1 MSNLKTVLTVLV
13 SLIAWSVSAAQEY
26 GIASVYSTK
35 FQGNRTASGE
45 LFNHKS
51 YTAAHRTL
59 PFGTLIKITRTD
71 NGKSV
76 VVRINDRG
84 PFVNEHVTD
93 ISKAA
98 AAKLEFGGNED
109 IRVKIEQVNNPKIQI
124 GSTGSLPKRDSPTP
138 LLNTTSE
145 SRSTI
150 DNSKTVPMPDP
161 AEYVLSKSVEEPR
174 TVPREYR
181 IVPNKNDKNVV
192 ASNATIKNNPAPIA
206 TSKSVTAKPIQ
217 RNGFISLKMNKPD
230 ASAGYAIQVASMSKH
245 DNMMKKV
252 DNLDNQ
258 FSNVFVSMVLG
269 KNGEPDYKVMLGP
282 FASHDAASNYLKT
295 VKRKNIDGFVV
306 NLKGNK

>member
-13 SLIAWSVSAAQEY
+13 SLIAWSASAAQEY

-59 PFGTLIKITRTD
+59 PFGTLVKITRTD

-84 PFVNEHVTD
+84 PFVSDHVTD

-98 AAKLEFGGNED
+98 AAKLEFGGND
-109 IRVKIEQVNNPKIQI
+109 DVRVKIEQVNDPKIQI

-138 LLNTTSE
+138 LINTSE
-145 SRSTI
+145 VPFTI
-150 DNSKTVPMPDP
+150 DNSKPVPMPDP
-161 AEYVLSKSVEEPR
+161 AEYVLSKGVEESR
-174 TVPREYR
+174 SVPREYR
-181 IVPNKNDKNVV
+181 IVPNKNDKNIV
-192 ASNATIKNNPAPIA
+192 ASNATIKKNPAPIVM
-206 TSKSVTAKPIQ
+206 SKSVNAKPVQ
-217 RNGFISLKMNKPD
+217 RNGFISLKMNKPN
-230 ASAGYAIQVASMSKH
+230 ASAGYAIQVASMTKH

-269 KNGEPDYKVMLGP
+269 KNGDPDYKVMLGP
-282 FASHDAASNYLKT
+282 FESHDAASNYLKT
-295 VKRKNIDGFVV
+295 IKRKNIDGFVV

>member
-269 KNGEPDYKVMLGP
+269 KNGDPDYKVMLGP

>member
-13 SLIAWSVSAAQEY
+13 SLIAWSASAAQEY

-59 PFGTLIKITRTD
+59 PFGTLVKITRTD

-84 PFVNEHVTD
+84 PFVSDHVTD

-98 AAKLEFGGNED
+98 AAKLEFGGND
-109 IRVKIEQVNNPKIQI
+109 DVRVKIEQVNDPKIQI

-138 LLNTTSE
+138 LINTSE
-145 SRSTI
+145 VPFTI
-150 DNSKTVPMPDP
+150 DNSKPVPMPDP
-161 AEYVLSKSVEEPR
+161 AEYVLSKGVEESR
-174 TVPREYR
+174 SVPREYR
-181 IVPNKNDKNVV
+181 IVPNKNDKNIV
-192 ASNATIKNNPAPIA
+192 ASNATIKKNPAPIVM
-206 TSKSVTAKPIQ
+206 SKSVNAKPVQ

-230 ASAGYAIQVASMSKH
+230 ASAGYAIQVASMTKH

-269 KNGEPDYKVMLGP
+269 KNGDPDYKVMLGP
-282 FASHDAASNYLKT
+282 FESHDAASNYLKT
-295 VKRKNIDGFVV
+295 IKRKNIDGFVV

>member
-192 ASNATIKNNPAPIA
+192 ASNATIKKNPAPIA

-269 KNGEPDYKVMLGP
+269 KNGDPDYKVMLGP

>member
-192 ASNATIKNNPAPIA
+192 ASNATIKKNPAPIV

-269 KNGEPDYKVMLGP
+269 KNGDPDYKVMLGP